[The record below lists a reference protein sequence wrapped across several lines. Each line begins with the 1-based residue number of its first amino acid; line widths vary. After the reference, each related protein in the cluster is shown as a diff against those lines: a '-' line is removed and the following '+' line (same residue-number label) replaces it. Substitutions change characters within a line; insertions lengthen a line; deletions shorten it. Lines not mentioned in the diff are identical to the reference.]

1 MNKIKINLDRPEL
14 PSEYIQQKQDFDSIS
29 HRSSNFKPAANKR
42 LWFFLCAVV
51 GSLLFV
57 AINFITSKDEKK
69 QMTDKKSASTSP
81 SKKPTVNAKSSPPK
95 IQTIQPEK
103 TINKNKIVP
112 EEIAMHVDDVTP
124 GEKSVNCPTTAVI
137 PKKSGVPTI
146 GGVHSGSIKK
156 AIFLRATKIESG
168 VEGEVTSFMLGY
180 YNGTTEVLEFVNGN
194 ILSEKLKN
202 EIITYNLNEIVFL
215 TEILCETADGKQVM
229 LPSMNLKIV
238 P

>member
-14 PSEYIQQKQDFDSIS
+14 PSEYIQQKEDFDSIS

-51 GSLLFV
+51 GSLLFIS
-57 AINFITSKDEKK
+57 INFITSKDEQKE
-69 QMTDKKSASTSP
+69 MNDRKSASTSP
-81 SKKPTVNAKSSPPK
+81 IKKSSVATKSSFQK
-95 IQTIQPEK
+95 IQTVHSQK
-103 TINKNKIVP
+103 TNNKNKIVS
-112 EEIAMHVDDVTP
+112 EEISMNVDDVTS
-124 GEKSVNCPTTAVI
+124 GEKSVNYPSTSVI
-137 PKKSGVPTI
+137 SKKSGVPSI
-146 GGVHSGSIKK
+146 GGIHSGSIKK
-156 AIFLRATKIESG
+156 VNFLGSLKIESG

-202 EIITYNLNEIVFL
+202 EIVTYNLNEIVFF
-215 TEILCETADGKQVM
+215 TEILCETSDGKQVI

>member
-42 LWFFLCAVV
+42 LWFFLCALV

-57 AINFITSKDEKK
+57 VIHFITSKDGQKE
-69 QMTDKKSASTSP
+69 MNDRKSASTSP
-81 SKKPTVNAKSSPPK
+81 NKKPSTSAKSSPEK
-95 IQTIQPEK
+95 IQAVQPEK

-112 EEIAMHVDDVTP
+112 KDIAMHVDDITP
-124 GEKSVNCPTTAVI
+124 GEKSVNCPTTSVI

-146 GGVHSGSIKK
+146 GGIHSGSIKK
-156 AIFLRATKIESG
+156 ANFLGALKIESG

-194 ILSEKLKN
+194 ALSEKLKN
-202 EIITYNLNEIVFL
+202 EIITYNLNEIVFF
-215 TEILCETADGKQVM
+215 TEILCETADGKQVI